1 MEKQTDVFPFN
12 CHLACTAPRTCN
24 GFNFLPED
32 RFPAWSCFGVL
43 MRYTSLAIVNLKLNA
58 DTPVV
63 CVWNL
68 FLLSVS
74 GWVAIYA
81 IMSAFMCLRFES
93 VESIYGLWLGLNVDN
108 RMFFKALVG
117 KCLEYDTNCNWY
129 FR

>member
-1 MEKQTDVFPFN
+1 
-12 CHLACTAPRTCN
+12 
-24 GFNFLPED
+24 
-32 RFPAWSCFGVL
+32 
-43 MRYTSLAIVNLKLNA
+43 MRYTSLVIVNLKLNA
-58 DTPVV
+58 DTPAV

-74 GWVAIYA
+74 GWVAIYG
-81 IMSAFMCLRFES
+81 
-93 VESIYGLWLGLNVDN
+93 IYGLWLGLNVDN